1 MGRKRMGIPN
11 LIDSTLDIA
20 AFVATFY
27 ELIGGKLR
35 TIGPALEVYLDDNT
49 AKKLDGPWAREQ
61 TLLFVFKDED
71 LLNNTGAELVTMG
84 SYRLHYIIQQLLSRG
99 QFTQVAI
106 SPDAI
111 DKSKVI
117 TAQRYYKLGS
127 NLIYQPYLAI
137 TFSIVFQGNRR
148 WEELHSVCINRVT
161 GSVSSFNWKQ
171 LLPYLQKFSAKEA
184 ALLEKAQCSLKHSY
198 QALEKEIIM
207 QVAACDQSWSKE
219 ALGRLAKEQSDLVDF
234 FDQLTTE
241 EGWKNPEAIAE
252 IKQSKALRLKEQ
264 EERFA
269 PRVLIRPWQIALI
282 TVPVQIT
289 SYLQVRGKTETKVEL
304 ISTPFSN
311 QLR

>member
-1 MGRKRMGIPN
+1 
-11 LIDSTLDIA
+11 
-20 AFVATFY
+20 
-27 ELIGGKLR
+27 
-35 TIGPALEVYLDDNT
+35 
-49 AKKLDGPWAREQ
+49 
-61 TLLFVFKDED
+61 
-71 LLNNTGAELVTMG
+71 
-84 SYRLHYIIQQLLSRG
+84 
-99 QFTQVAI
+99 
-106 SPDAI
+106 
-111 DKSKVI
+111 
-117 TAQRYYKLGS
+117 
-127 NLIYQPYLAI
+127 
-137 TFSIVFQGNRR
+137 
-148 WEELHSVCINRVT
+148 
-161 GSVSSFNWKQ
+161 
-171 LLPYLQKFSAKEA
+171 
-184 ALLEKAQCSLKHSY
+184 
-198 QALEKEIIM
+198 M

-219 ALGRLAKEQSDLVDF
+219 ALERLAKEQSDLVDF